1 MKGFLGKKIFRHLSC
16 NTTYENVP
24 SLSLSRMLSFFL
36 FGQDR
41 TVPLP
46 PLTAHLVLPKLLARP
61 HSEERDVFFVVDVN
75 TLNTVLLTTS

>member
-1 MKGFLGKKIFRHLSC
+1 M
-16 NTTYENVP
+16 
-24 SLSLSRMLSFFL
+24 LSLFL

-41 TVPLP
+41 TVPL

-61 HSEERDVFFVVDVN
+61 HSEERDVLFVVDVN